1 MVWYQSLETGF
12 SEAQDSGNPIFVDFT
27 GYTCTNCRWMES
39 NIFTLQEVQK
49 RLEQFVLVQLF
60 TDGGENYR
68 EKQNYEIERFG
79 TAALPYYV
87 LLTPEDKVIAE
98 FPGMTRN
105 VDEFLSFLDK
115 AL

>member
-1 MVWYQSLETGF
+1 MIRRPTRSTQGVSSASSDVYKRQ
-12 SEAQDSGNPIFVDFT
+12 
-27 GYTCTNCRWMES
+27 CTNCRWMES